1 MPYCERMEISTMT
14 NVRLVSG
21 RATTHDNI
29 PHDLASEALYFSDD
43 DVNAPR
49 ADELREPSLDVLLS
63 AIGDARI
70 ERIRTAAAERASLG
84 HFAILY
90 IRVPEDWDYSASLA
104 LDAILGEGKVRVLD
118 PGLRSLKGDNLN
130 SGVLAYARNGHTA
143 LVDEADGCIDPGTI
157 DLADVTIDLRRIGC
171 AHIEAVIRKKF
182 GDSRFKWPRDLSARK
197 FRSIWLDYAA
207 GRARCAEEVV
217 TLLRAQIAES
227 KRVKLLDDAD
237 AAREIARKAA
247 NGRGPAVIRPLRPTS
262 PTLEVLE
269 GYGEAKAWGAEF
281 LVDMIDYAEKKVAW
295 SDVDAGALL
304 VGPPGTGK
312 TLFASALAASAGLPL
327 FATSYATWQASG
339 DGHLGTLTKSMRTTF
354 ETAAAHA
361 PCIIFIDEIDAIPRR
376 DSAAA
381 SKSDGWWNAIVA
393 ALLECMDGTLRRE
406 GVVVLAA
413 CNDASNLDPAI
424 VRSGRLDRRFEITLP
439 DASSLATIFRHH
451 APDLDDATIEPVATA
466 LAGTTSGA
474 DVARY
479 AREAK
484 RHARRAGR
492 PLSGEDILAVA
503 LPPETRSP
511 AIVWRTA
518 VHEAGHAMAYLAAG
532 RVPRALSLAG
542 IDGAHGFVMPPAQ
555 VQDQGRLVDIEAMV
569 MPFLAGRASEEV
581 LLGEASAG
589 ASDDLDRA
597 TQILAGVEGG
607 FGLGGYL
614 TPGGPDRT
622 SVEVRIRRLYGEALM
637 LVVKHRSTIVDLARL
652 SVEKRVLGE
661 TALKEFARARGLA

>member
-1 MPYCERMEISTMT
+1 MT
-14 NVRLVSG
+14 NVRIVGG
-21 RATTHDNI
+21 RATTHDDLLGLD
-29 PHDLASEALYFSDD
+29 PHDFVPHDMASEALH
-43 DVNAPR
+43 A
-49 ADELREPSLDVLLS
+49 EMLREPSVEVLLS
-63 AIGDARI
+63 AIGDAGI
-70 ERIRTAAAERASLG
+70 KRIRAAEAARAALG

-90 IRVPEDWDYSASLA
+90 IRVPDDWDYPASLA
-104 LDAILGEGKVRVLD
+104 LDAILGEGKCRVLD

-143 LVDEADGCIDPGTI
+143 MVDDTAEGIETGTL
-157 DLADVTIDLRRIGC
+157 DLADVTIDLRRIAC
-171 AHIEAVIRKKF
+171 AHIEAVVGKRF
-182 GDSRFKWPRDLSARK
+182 GDPRFKWPRDLSARK
-197 FRSIWLDYAA
+197 FRPIWLDYAA
-207 GRARCAEEVV
+207 ARARSAGEVV

-227 KRVKLLDDAD
+227 KRVKLLDDVE
-237 AAREIARKAA
+237 AAKEVARKAA
-247 NGRGPAVIRPLRPTS
+247 SGKGPIVIRPLRPTS
-262 PTLEVLE
+262 PTLEDLE
-269 GYGEAKAWGAEF
+269 GYGAVKAWGLEF
-281 LVDMIDYAEKKVAW
+281 LRDMIDYAEKRVAW
-295 SDVDAGALL
+295 ADVDAGALL

-339 DGHLGTLTKSMRTTF
+339 EAHMGTLIKAMRQTF

-361 PCIIFIDEIDAIPRR
+361 PCIVFIDEIDAIPRR

-381 SKSDGWWNAIVA
+381 SRSDGWWTAIVT
-393 ALLECMDGTLRRE
+393 ALLECLDGTLRRE

-413 CNDASNLDPAI
+413 CNDDRNLDPAI
-424 VRSGRLDRRFEITLP
+424 VRSGRLDRRFEISLP
-439 DASSLATIFRHH
+439 DAPSLATIFAHH
-451 APDLDDATIEPVATA
+451 APDLDPAVIEPVATA

-484 RHARRAGR
+484 RLARRAGR

-532 RVPRALSLAG
+532 QVPRALSLAG
-542 IDGAHGFVMPPAQ
+542 IDGAHGFVMPPAH
-555 VQDQGRLVDIEAMV
+555 VPDQGRLVDIEAMV
-569 MPFLAGRASEEV
+569 MPYLAGRAAEEV

-589 ASDDLDRA
+589 ACDDLERA
-597 TQILAGVEGG
+597 TRILAGVESG

-637 LVVKHRSTIVDLARL
+637 LVVTHRSTIVDLARL
-652 SVEKRVLGE
+652 AIEKRVLGE
-661 TALKEFARARGLA
+661 TALREFARARGLA

>member
-1 MPYCERMEISTMT
+1 MT

-21 RATTHDNI
+21 RAKTRDNT
-29 PHDLASEALYFSDD
+29 PHDMASEAIHFSDD
-43 DVNAPR
+43 DIDAPR

-63 AIGDARI
+63 AIGDAGI
-70 ERIRTAAAERASLG
+70 ERIRTAAAERAALG

-104 LDAILGEGKVRVLD
+104 LDAILGEAKVRVLD
-118 PGLRSLKGDNLN
+118 PGLRGLKGDNLN
-130 SGVLAYARNGHTA
+130 SGILAYARNGHAA
-143 LVDEADGCIDPGTI
+143 LVDDTEDGTEAGTI
-157 DLADVTIDLRRIGC
+157 DLADLTIDLRRIGC
-171 AHIEAVIRKKF
+171 EHIEGVIRNKF
-182 GDSRFKWPRDLSARK
+182 GDPRFKWPRDLSARK
-197 FRSIWLDYAA
+197 FRPIWLDYAA
-207 GRARCAEEVV
+207 GRARSANEVV
-217 TLLRAQIAES
+217 TLLRSQIAES
-227 KRVKLLDDAD
+227 KRAKLLDDAES
-237 AAREIARKAA
+237 AKETARKAA
-247 NGRGPAVIRPLRPTS
+247 SGRGSVVIRPLRPTS
-262 PTLEVLE
+262 PKLEELE
-269 GYGEAKAWGAEF
+269 GYGQAKAWGAEF
-281 LVDMIDYAEKKVAW
+281 LLDMIDYAKKRIAW

-312 TLFASALAASAGLPL
+312 TLFATALAASAGLPL
-327 FATSYATWQASG
+327 FATSYATWQSSG
-339 DGHLGTLTKSMRTTF
+339 EAHLGTLIKAMRQTF
-354 ETAAAHA
+354 ETASAHA
-361 PCIIFIDEIDAIPRR
+361 PCIVFIDEIDAIPRR

-381 SKSDGWWNAIVA
+381 SKSDGWWTAIVT
-393 ALLECMDGTLRRE
+393 ALLECLDGTLRRE

-413 CNDASNLDPAI
+413 CNDASGLDPAI
-424 VRSGRLDRRFEITLP
+424 VRSGRLDRRFEISLP
-439 DASSLATIFRHH
+439 DAAALSNIFAHH
-451 APDLDDATIEPVATA
+451 APDLDAAMIEPVATA

-542 IDGAHGFVMPPAQ
+542 IEGAHGFVMPPAHLP
-555 VQDQGRLVDIEAMV
+555 DQGRLVDIEAMV